1 MTGRCGPEPRR
12 QRLAYH
18 QVAPYNNKNH
28 AQWMI
33 TMKLLQKTAS
43 AILVSS
49 LIAGTA
55 SAQVSDDEIRIGYL
69 ADMSGTYRDL
79 AGPGGLEALKMAV
92 EDFGGSVDGKKIV
105 IFNADDLNKPD
116 VGANTVRQWVDERN
130 VDMVTGLVASSVVL
144 AASKVVE
151 QADKLALISG
161 AASSSLTN
169 EHCSPNHIHWTY
181 DTYALA
187 NGTAKALMESG
198 GKSWYLLTADYAFG
212 HSLASDIGRVVKAGG
227 GSVLGEVRHPFPSS
241 DFSSYVLQAQGSG
254 AEVIA
259 LANAGSDTV
268 NALKTASQF
277 GVAQAGQKLAGM
289 VVFLNDI
296 HAMGLDV
303 TQGLMLTTGWYWD
316 MNDETR
322 AWAQRYY
329 ERFKRMPGMSQAGIY
344 SATMHYLNAI
354 KATGSDDAKTVRAQ
368 MAATPV
374 NDMLAKGGKI
384 REDGRMVHDMYLA
397 QVKTPAESKGEWDL
411 YRIVSTIPGEQAYR
425 PLAESQ
431 CRLVTGKVAQH

>member
-1 MTGRCGPEPRR
+1 
-12 QRLAYH
+12 
-18 QVAPYNNKNH
+18 
-28 AQWMI
+28 
-33 TMKLLQKTAS
+33 MKAFQKTAS
-43 AILVSS
+43 AILAST
-49 LIAGTA
+49 LIA
-55 SAQVSDDEIRIGYL
+55 SAAQAAQISDDEIRIGYL

-79 AGPGGLEALKMAV
+79 AGPGGLEALKMAA

-144 AASKVVE
+144 AATKVVE

-161 AASSSLTN
+161 AASSGITN
-169 EHCSPNHIHWTY
+169 EFCSPNHIHWTY

-187 NGTAKALMESG
+187 NGTAKAVLGAG
-198 GKSWYLLTADYAFG
+198 GKSWYMLTADYAFG
-212 HSLASDIGRVVKAGG
+212 QADITKVVEGGG
-227 GSVLGEVRHPFPSS
+227 GSVVGKVRHPFPSS

-259 LANAGSDTV
+259 LANAGADTV

-277 GVAQAGQKLAGM
+277 GVTQSGQKLAGM

-322 AWAQRYY
+322 AWAKRYH
-329 ERFKRMPGMSQAGIY
+329 ERVGSMPTMAQAGVY
-344 SATMHYLNAI
+344 SATMHYLNAV
-354 KATGSDDAKTVRAQ
+354 KATGSDDTTTVRAK
-368 MAATPV
+368 MAATPI
-374 NDMLAKGGKI
+374 NDMFAKGGQI
-384 REDGRMVHDMYLA
+384 REDGRMVHDMYLV

-411 YRIVSTIPGEQAYR
+411 YKIVSTIPGEQAFR

-431 CRLVTGKVAQH
+431 CKLVKDQVAKH